1 MKSRVLLHGLV
12 PVLVRGGVSAALLV
26 GCGDSEPIGETRPTD
41 ASADTAT
48 SQSLPDVG
56 ATPDVSTT
64 TPESGFDIVG
74 ALPDG
79 SLRDC
84 AVCIRDQCGTLLSD
98 CFNDQVCS
106 QGVTCTVATCFPMSG
121 AAMADGGLDV
131 GCVITCFMG
140 SLPAAA
146 SAAGGVT
153 CITTTCGPT
162 CGLMPDAGNGTA
174 DTGSN
179 AADAGSD
186 VTSDVTDAGGEA
198 E

>member
-26 GCGDSEPIGETRPTD
+26 GCGDSEPISETTPTD
-41 ASADTAT
+41 ASADTAKNQT
-48 SQSLPDVG
+48 LPDVV
-56 ATPDVSTT
+56 APLDVSTT
-64 TPESGFDIVG
+64 TPEGGFDIVG

-106 QGVTCTVATCFPMSG
+106 QGVTCTVASCFPMSG
-121 AAMADGGLDV
+121 AAMRDGGLDL
-131 GCVITCFMG
+131 GCVINCFMG

-146 SAAGGVT
+146 SAAGGVM
-153 CITTTCGPT
+153 CISTSCSAM

-179 AADAGSD
+179 PADAGSD
-186 VTSDVTDAGGEA
+186 VADAGSVEQ
-198 E
+198 